1 VPDPEEDHD
10 RMTAELLPEPFLH
23 PGEPL
28 TPDDL
33 LRIAYGGGRRELVD
47 GCLVI
52 TREVGHWTPADL
64 LELPEDNRKH
74 ELLDGQIVISPSPRP
89 IHQRVVSRLVVAL
102 AAVLPPELEVLTAPV
117 DVHIPHGLPTLLL
130 PDVLVVPTITVDT
143 ELVSRPVLAVEVLS
157 PSTRRFDLGRKR
169 AAYARYGIG
178 VCLVVDPL
186 VPALT
191 VLTLDGADYVE
202 TARGEGEALVHVDG
216 PVVLAV
222 SAAQLVR

>member
-1 VPDPEEDHD
+1 
-10 RMTAELLPEPFLH
+10 MTAVTADLMPEIFLH
-23 PGEPL
+23 PGDPL

-33 LRIAYGGGRRELVD
+33 LRIAYGGGRRELID

-89 IHQRVVSRLVVAL
+89 IHQRVVSRLVVAI
-102 AAVLPPELEVLTAPV
+102 AAILPPELEVLTAPV

-130 PDVLVVPTITVDT
+130 PDVLVVPTITAQTD
-143 ELVSRPVLAVEVLS
+143 LVERPLVAIEVLS

-169 AAYARYGIG
+169 AAYARYGIP
-178 VCLVVDPL
+178 VYLIVDPL
-186 VPALT
+186 LPSVR
-191 VLTLDGADYVE
+191 VLTLDGDDFVE
-202 TARGEGEALVHVDG
+202 KAYGEGDARVRLDG
-216 PVVLAV
+216 PVSLEL
-222 SAAQLVR
+222 SAAELVG

>member
-1 VPDPEEDHD
+1 MTA
-10 RMTAELLPEPFLH
+10 MTAELLPEPFLH

-89 IHQRVVSRLVVAL
+89 IHRRVVSRLVVAL

-178 VCLVVDPL
+178 VYLVVDPL

-202 TARGEGEALVHVDG
+202 TARGEGDALVHVGG
-216 PVVLAV
+216 PVVLEV

>member
-1 VPDPEEDHD
+1 MTA
-10 RMTAELLPEPFLH
+10 MTAELLPEPFLH

-52 TREVGHWTPADL
+52 TREVGHWTSADL

-89 IHQRVVSRLVVAL
+89 IHQRAVSRLVVAL

-178 VCLVVDPL
+178 VYLVVDPL

-202 TARGEGEALVHVDG
+202 TARDEGEALVHVGG
-216 PVVLAV
+216 PVVLEV

>member
-1 VPDPEEDHD
+1 
-10 RMTAELLPEPFLH
+10 MTAMTTELMPEPFLH
-23 PGEPL
+23 PGVPH

-102 AAVLPPELEVLTAPV
+102 DLVLAPELEVLTAPV

-130 PDVLVVPTITVDT
+130 PDVIVVPTFTAET
-143 ELVSRPVLAVEVLS
+143 ERVSRPVLAVEVLS
-157 PSTRRFDLGRKR
+157 PSTRRFDLDRKR

-178 VCLVVDPL
+178 IYLLVEPL
-186 VPALT
+186 APSLT

-202 TARGEGEALVHVDG
+202 TARGEGAEPVRIGAPVD
-216 PVVLAV
+216 LEL
-222 SAAQLVR
+222 SAAQLVRH

>member
-1 VPDPEEDHD
+1 MTA
-10 RMTAELLPEPFLH
+10 MTAELMPEAFLH

-130 PDVLVVPTITVDT
+130 PDVIVVPTITVDT

-178 VCLVVDPL
+178 VYLVVDPL

-202 TARGEGEALVHVDG
+202 TARGAGEALVHVGG
-216 PVVLAV
+216 PVVLEV

>member
-1 VPDPEEDHD
+1 MTA
-10 RMTAELLPEPFLH
+10 MTAELLPEPFLH

-52 TREVGHWTPADL
+52 TRKVGHWTPADL

-130 PDVLVVPTITVDT
+130 PDVIVVPTITVDT

-178 VCLVVDPL
+178 VYLVVDPL
-186 VPALT
+186 VPTLT
-191 VLTLDGADYVE
+191 VLTHDGADYVE
-202 TARGEGEALVHVDG
+202 TARGEGEALVHVGG
-216 PVVLAV
+216 PVVLEV

>member
-1 VPDPEEDHD
+1 MTA
-10 RMTAELLPEPFLH
+10 MTAELLPEPFLH

-47 GCLVI
+47 GCLII

-102 AAVLPPELEVLTAPV
+102 VAVLPPELEVLTAPV

-178 VCLVVDPL
+178 VYLVVDPL

-202 TARGEGEALVHVDG
+202 TARDEGDVLVHVDG
-216 PVVLAV
+216 PVVLEV

>member
-1 VPDPEEDHD
+1 MTA
-10 RMTAELLPEPFLH
+10 MTAELLPEPFLH

-130 PDVLVVPTITVDT
+130 PDVIVVPTITVDT

-178 VCLVVDPL
+178 VYLVVDPL

-202 TARGEGEALVHVDG
+202 TARGEGDALVHVGG
-216 PVVLAV
+216 PVVLEV

>member
-1 VPDPEEDHD
+1 MTA
-10 RMTAELLPEPFLH
+10 MTAELMPEPFLH

-178 VCLVVDPL
+178 VYLVVDPL

-202 TARGEGEALVHVDG
+202 TARGEGEALVHVGG

>member
-1 VPDPEEDHD
+1 MTA
-10 RMTAELLPEPFLH
+10 MTAELMPEPFLH

-89 IHQRVVSRLVVAL
+89 IHQRAVFRLAKAL
-102 AAVLPPELEVLTAPV
+102 DLVLPPELEVLTAPV
-117 DVHIPHGLPTLLL
+117 DVHIPRGLPTLLL
-130 PDVLVVPTITVDT
+130 PDVIVVPTITVDT
-143 ELVSRPVLAVEVLS
+143 ELVSRPVLAIEVLS

-178 VCLVVDPL
+178 VYLVVDPL
-186 VPALT
+186 VPVLT

-202 TARGEGEALVHVDG
+202 TARGEGEALVHVGG
-216 PVVLAV
+216 PVVLEV

>member
-1 VPDPEEDHD
+1 MTA
-10 RMTAELLPEPFLH
+10 MTAELLPEPFLH

-130 PDVLVVPTITVDT
+130 PDVIVVPTITVDT

-178 VCLVVDPL
+178 VYLVVDPL

-202 TARGEGEALVHVDG
+202 TARGEGEALVHVGG
-216 PVVLAV
+216 PVVLEV

>member
-1 VPDPEEDHD
+1 MTA
-10 RMTAELLPEPFLH
+10 MTAELLPEPFLH

-47 GCLVI
+47 GCLII

-178 VCLVVDPL
+178 VYLVVDPL

-202 TARGEGEALVHVDG
+202 TARGEGEALVHVGG
-216 PVVLAV
+216 PVVLEV

>member
-1 VPDPEEDHD
+1 MTA
-10 RMTAELLPEPFLH
+10 MTAELMPEPFLH

-130 PDVLVVPTITVDT
+130 PDVIVVPTITVDT

-178 VCLVVDPL
+178 VYLVVDPL

-191 VLTLDGADYVE
+191 VLTLDGTDFVE
-202 TARGEGEALVHVDG
+202 TARGEGEALVHVGG

>member
-1 VPDPEEDHD
+1 MTA
-10 RMTAELLPEPFLH
+10 MTAELLPEPFLH

-130 PDVLVVPTITVDT
+130 PDVIVVPTITVDT

-178 VCLVVDPL
+178 VYLVVDPL

-202 TARGEGEALVHVDG
+202 TARGEGEALVHFGG

-222 SAAQLVR
+222 SAAQLMR

>member
-1 VPDPEEDHD
+1 MTA
-10 RMTAELLPEPFLH
+10 MTAELMPEPFLH

-47 GCLVI
+47 GCLII

-74 ELLDGQIVISPSPRP
+74 ELLDGQLVISPSPRP

-178 VCLVVDPL
+178 VYLVVDPL
-186 VPALT
+186 VPELT

-202 TARGEGEALVHVDG
+202 TARGEGEALVHVGG
-216 PVVLAV
+216 PVVLDV

>member
-1 VPDPEEDHD
+1 MTA
-10 RMTAELLPEPFLH
+10 MTAELLPEPFLH

-89 IHQRVVSRLVVAL
+89 IHRRVVSRLVVAL

-130 PDVLVVPTITVDT
+130 PDVIVVPTITVDT

-178 VCLVVDPL
+178 VYLVVDPL

-202 TARGEGEALVHVDG
+202 TARGEGDALVHVGG
-216 PVVLAV
+216 PVVLEV

>member
-1 VPDPEEDHD
+1 
-10 RMTAELLPEPFLH
+10 MTAMTTELMPEPFLH

-74 ELLDGQIVISPSPRP
+74 ELLDGQIVISPSSRP

-130 PDVLVVPTITVDT
+130 PDVIVVPTITVDT

-178 VCLVVDPL
+178 VYLVVDPL
-186 VPALT
+186 VPALS

-202 TARGEGEALVHVDG
+202 TARGEGEALVHVGG

>member
-1 VPDPEEDHD
+1 
-10 RMTAELLPEPFLH
+10 MTAMTAQLMPEPFLH

-102 AAVLPPELEVLTAPV
+102 AAVLPPELEILTAPV

-130 PDVLVVPTITVDT
+130 PDVIVVPTITVDT

-178 VCLVVDPL
+178 VYLVVDPL

-202 TARGEGEALVHVDG
+202 TARGAGEALVHVGG
-216 PVVLAV
+216 PVVLEV